1 MDRKLW
7 RGGSLLLALTLLLCA
22 CGGDPQ
28 PPEPPAAEAETAAE
42 ERLPPLDVSVTPGRG
57 EDELLFAFTLGEW
70 LTAFH
75 NEYDYINTEEEWL
88 HWGTERGIHSPYA
101 SVYYEIMPDAGTYVL
116 PFLSAY
122 VPSEED
128 SRVQEL
134 MVEFD
139 DHAYQDDAYT
149 LYEELCYHI
158 IHLLLPS
165 LSEEEIRAVYT
176 DLNALSYDDL
186 RLNGQKYGSGII
198 PLRLYHKDGVGI
210 YGHFALGDY
219 VRLCI
224 IPVTEESLQGFAQQ
238 GTEIR
243 TLGEPTA

>member
-1 MDRKLW
+1 M
-7 RGGSLLLALTLLLCA
+7 LLALTLLLCA

-28 PPEPPAAEAETAAE
+28 PPEPPATEAGAAAE

-57 EDELLFAFTLGEW
+57 EDELLFSFTL
-70 LTAFH
+70 
-75 NEYDYINTEEEWL
+75 EEWIAAFGAGYDDYL
-88 HWGTERGIHSPYA
+88 CPPEEWRHWSVEQSVHSAYP
-101 SVYYEIMPDAGTYVL
+101 SVYYEFVSNMFAL
-116 PFLSAY
+116 PSLSAY

-128 SRVQEL
+128 GRVQEL
-134 MVEFD
+134 TVDFD

-149 LYEELCYHI
+149 LYEELCYRA

-186 RLNGQKYGSGII
+186 RLNSQKYGRGII

-238 GTEIR
+238 GTELR
-243 TLGEPTA
+243 PLGEPTA